1 MKIQEIREIAETRK
15 VGARSEEGRL
25 NESQMI
31 FPLFTKRTNGQ
42 TCIQN
47 MILSNSNVK
56 DNWSAHAVT
65 NY

>member
-1 MKIQEIREIAETRK
+1 MQEIRVIAEMRGVAARTRE
-15 VGARSEEGRL
+15 RRL

-31 FPLFTKRTNGQ
+31 FPLFAKRANAQ

-47 MILSNSNVK
+47 MILSNSKAK
-56 DNWSAHAVT
+56 DNWSARAVT